1 MAQLSGMIPR
11 DGAAIMLVL
20 PVPLSGNKTNNQTR
34 DIDMIKKIAGGIAV
48 ILAIVLVMAAMQP
61 DSFKVSRSATIK
73 ASPDKIAAL
82 VDDFHNWGSWSPWEH
97 IDPKLHRTF
106 SGPQSGTGAVYSW
119 QGNSEV
125 GAGRMEITRMAP
137 AQAVE
142 IKLDFLKPF
151 ESHNM
156 TEFTLQ
162 PQGEQ
167 TVLTWNMS
175 GPMPFSSKVMTV
187 FKSMDA
193 LIGKDFEKGL
203 ANLKEVAEK

>member
-1 MAQLSGMIPR
+1 
-11 DGAAIMLVL
+11 
-20 PVPLSGNKTNNQTR
+20 
-34 DIDMIKKIAGGIAV
+34 MIKKIAGGIAV
-48 ILAIVLVMAAMQP
+48 ILAIVLAMAAMQP
-61 DSFKVSRSATIK
+61 DNYKVSRSATIK
-73 ASPDKIAAL
+73 APPAKVAAL
-82 VDDFHNWGSWSPWEH
+82 IGDFHNWGSWSPWEH
-97 IDPKLHRTF
+97 IDPNLQRTF

-119 QGNSEV
+119 QGNSDV

-137 AQAVE
+137 AAAIE
-142 IKLDFLKPF
+142 IKLDFLRPL

-162 PQGEQ
+162 PQGDQ

-175 GPMPFSSKVMTV
+175 GPLPFLSKVMTV

-193 LIGKDFEKGL
+193 MIGKDFEKGL